1 MRLSFLSVL
10 ITTPLFAQTFTVS
23 GTVRDGAT
31 NEPLPLANVFVK
43 ETKTGAATDA
53 RGAFQLSLAAGDYQL
68 LVSFIGYK
76 TETLPV
82 ALREQNLVVNV
93 KLFPTDILLREVT
106 VYSSPQEQTALG
118 EVSSVSVQSK
128 TISEISSV
136 LPDVLRSVQSF
147 PGISANNEFSAKF
160 NVRGG
165 NYERKNFHR
174 RAAYAVSRIEVG
186 A

>member
-1 MRLSFLSVL
+1 
-10 ITTPLFAQTFTVS
+10 
-23 GTVRDGAT
+23 
-31 NEPLPLANVFVK
+31 
-43 ETKTGAATDA
+43 
-53 RGAFQLSLAAGDYQL
+53 
-68 LVSFIGYK
+68 
-76 TETLPV
+76 
-82 ALREQNLVVNV
+82 VNV